1 MSLDLPQW
9 DDLPVD
15 WLPFIIKSL
24 CDKRDQM
31 FWEGLAQK
39 ENFFSSS
46 PLFFVPV
53 STLPFLLN
61 SLEWI
66 APLSYRGIM
75 GRGPFPTCQQPRR
88 PGHCECFCS
97 QCLKQPPS
105 HLLHMK
111 EILRPSVSPLF
122 VEWISR
128 LWPAIISNDICH
140 YNKERSFVGY
150 PYVVAGSSSTQQE
163 SSYWH
168 IR

>member
-1 MSLDLPQW
+1 MRWFTSRLTSFYNQVSLWQ
-9 DDLPVD
+9 
-15 WLPFIIKSL
+15 
-24 CDKRDQM
+24 KRSNVLR
-31 FWEGLAQK
+31 GARAKRKL
-39 ENFFSSS
+39 FFSSS

-66 APLSYRGIM
+66 APLSYRRGIM

-105 HLLHMK
+105 LHLLHMK

-122 VEWISR
+122 VECISR
-128 LWPAIISNDICH
+128 LWPAIISNNICH